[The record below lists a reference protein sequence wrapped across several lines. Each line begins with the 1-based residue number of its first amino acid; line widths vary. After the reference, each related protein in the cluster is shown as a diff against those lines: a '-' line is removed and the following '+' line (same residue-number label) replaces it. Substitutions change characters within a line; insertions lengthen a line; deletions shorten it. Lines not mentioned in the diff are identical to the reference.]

1 MKNTDEAPPVA
12 ERCKAGSAGG
22 LVEAES
28 DFQSVPTIEYVRA
41 LEKRLNIRFPDILTA
56 YYTQCNCSELPQNS
70 FSVLGMDFSVEF
82 IIPLKYGNVCVE
94 KILSFN
100 AGNEY
105 VPKTFI
111 PLAEDIEGEDF
122 YWDASNGKVY
132 YLCMGNVENPI
143 PICDSVETFFRW
155 IRDSVKKN

>member
-1 MKNTDEAPPVA
+1 MLDFVCNVKP
-12 ERCKAGSAGG
+12 ERNVS
-22 LVEAES
+22 
-28 DFQSVPTIEYVRA
+28 IEYVRA
-41 LEKRLNIRFPDILTA
+41 LEKRLNIRFPNILTA

-82 IIPLKYGNVCVE
+82 IIPLMNGNVCVE

-105 VPKTFI
+105 ISKTFI

-132 YLCMGNVENPI
+132 YLSMGNVENPI